1 MNKILALDQS
11 TRITGYA
18 IFNASGNLL
27 SYGKL
32 NLTDNDLSERL
43 NKFRKWLKNI
53 IEQQEI
59 DYVIFEDI
67 QLQNNVVNNVKTF
80 KSLAEVIG
88 IIDELLF
95 EMNIDCAAVLAST
108 WKSTLSIRGR
118 DRAAQKKSA
127 QEYVLKTYD
136 LKPTQDE
143 ADAICIGS
151 HYFQKQDYDWTN

>member
-43 NKFRKWLKNI
+43 NKFRKWLKDI

-118 DRAAQKKSA
+118 DRAAQKKAA

-151 HYFQKQDYDWTN
+151 HYFQKQDYDWSN

>member
-18 IFNASGNLL
+18 IFNPVGDLL
-27 SYGKL
+27 TWGKL
-32 NLTDNDLSERL
+32 SLTEDDLGQRL
-43 NKFRKWLKNI
+43 YKFRNWLKQI
-53 IEQQEI
+53 IEKEEI

-67 QLQNNVVNNVKTF
+67 QLQNNVINNVKTF

-88 IIDELLF
+88 IINELLF
-95 EMNIDCAAVLAST
+95 EMDIDCAAVLAST
-108 WKSTLSIRGR
+108 WKSTLKIRGK

-127 QEYVLKTYD
+127 QEYVINTYNLKV
-136 LKPTQDE
+136 TQDE

-151 HYFQKQDYDWTN
+151 HYFQKQDYDWSN

>member
-1 MNKILALDQS
+1 M
-11 TRITGYA
+11 
-18 IFNASGNLL
+18 
-27 SYGKL
+27 
-32 NLTDNDLSERL
+32 
-43 NKFRKWLKNI
+43 
-53 IEQQEI
+53 
-59 DYVIFEDI
+59 
-67 QLQNNVVNNVKTF
+67 KTF

-108 WKSTLSIRGR
+108 WKSTLSIRGK
-118 DRAAQKKSA
+118 DRAAQKKAA

-151 HYFQKQDYDWTN
+151 HYFQKQDYDWSN